1 MLTTNLH
8 NVCRMNFIR
17 RNYRWFS
24 TLCEH
29 CGWHLKV
36 SLCLERQP
44 LEYSENEV
52 DRLFREFHESWTLK
66 TNNGLKIPSLETIER
81 KITHKLARSKETET
95 KKTPVDS
102 MDSESDVAEK
112 DDLES
117 LLSGELNINLLPRR
131 SRRVLQKDA
140 VSLAQPSSRSC
151 VYILD
156 HDLHNINRMPTR
168 WLFLLLKYKN
178 SQWSLPITDLY
189 YGDSVRQTL
198 ARLCDEQICDSYR
211 PYFIGYSP
219 FTHQKLPFESTGL
232 NNDLDSPIDG
242 LKVFYYRARHIPS
255 CNVNINSD
263 VVDDYAWCTM
273 DELESKLDKLKFN
286 KVINTLPLFNL
297 I

>member
-1 MLTTNLH
+1 MS
-8 NVCRMNFIR
+8 FIR
-17 RNYRWFS
+17 WNYKSFS
-24 TLCEH
+24 TLSEH

-44 LEYSENEV
+44 LEYSENEI

-81 KITHKLARSKETET
+81 KITHKLARSKERET
-95 KKTPVDS
+95 KKTLDDALDS
-102 MDSESDVAEK
+102 ASDVTEK

-131 SRRVLQKDA
+131 TRRVLQKDA
-140 VSLAQPSSRSC
+140 AKTVSKLS
-151 VYILD
+151 VD
-156 HDLHNINRMPTR
+156 HDLHNVNRIPTS

-178 SQWSLPITDLY
+178 EQWSLPITDLY

-198 ARLCDEQICDSYR
+198 VRLCDEHICESYR

-219 FTHQKLPFESTGL
+219 FTHQKLPFESNDLNSDL
-232 NNDLDSPIDG
+232 NNPIDG

-255 CNVNINSD
+255 CNVSINSD
-263 VVDDYAWCTM
+263 MVDDYAWCTI
-273 DELESKLDKLKFN
+273 DELESKLDMFKFN
-286 KVINTLPLFNL
+286 KVINTLPLFNVT
-297 I
+297 